1 MKLDIQTLPLSTP
14 SRTDSPTPSS
24 PYGPGVLSNVVN
36 TCATSHPTGVAC
48 GRQIPAANCNHFD
61 TEPYRT
67 NSTRNY
73 EFETQLGKALKSDPR
88 LVDIAKRIRSLTGA
102 PSYIAAFDEHERDE
116 IRGMKHIGGAHE
128 LSEDIDT
135 LDAHVLATL
144 IKAERR
150 EYNIDRSATEY
161 RDKRYIVNL
170 DRRLCMF
177 NAAPKD
183 NIIAPWNTR
192 DFDLE
197 IYKVTQPEQ
206 YPARLSNLIA
216 DRWTALLATKPDPNK
231 FVQDDL
237 GLEGLDANAGVFHV
251 LGSLDESARKTLL
264 CDDLRIP
271 WSTEEDILDE
281 NDNCPTS
288 PTRLTNPLGSQFRQ
302 HKTGARSNV
311 VRYHDPADPVVNA
324 WVVKAMELG
333 KPVISGPSGHTL
345 RYLNHYAMC
354 KEMVG
359 YSKSGVADWPTLA
372 EARLVMLANLIPPK
386 NHHSFHEIMLASVG
400 VTDGT
405 ETLRYQHMEDYEDLA
420 SHPIGRDAL
429 DVASMTPARP
439 PDS

>member
-1 MKLDIQTLPLSTP
+1 MKIDIHTP
-14 SRTDSPTPSS
+14 SPSPSAMIGSPAQSS
-24 PYGPGVLSNVVN
+24 PFLTDVLSDVGNA
-36 TCATSHPTGVAC
+36 CATNVAC
-48 GRQIPAANCNHFD
+48 GSQAPGASCNYFD

-67 NSTRNY
+67 NSTTNH
-73 EFETQLGKALKSDPR
+73 EFEMRLGKALKSDPR
-88 LVDIAKRIRSLTGA
+88 LVGIAQRIRSLTGA
-102 PSYIAAFDEHERDE
+102 PDRMAAFDEHERDE
-116 IRGMKHIGGAHE
+116 IRSMKHIGGAHE
-128 LSEDIDT
+128 LSEDTDT

-144 IKAERR
+144 TKAERV

-161 RDKRYIVNL
+161 RDKPYIVNL
-170 DRRLCMF
+170 ERRLCIF
-177 NAAPKD
+177 NSVSSKA
-183 NIIAPWNTR
+183 NIIAPWNMHA
-192 DFDLE
+192 FDLE
-197 IYKVTQPEQ
+197 IYKVTRPEQ

-216 DRWTALLATKPDPNK
+216 DRWTALLATKPDPDK

-237 GLEGLDANAGVFHV
+237 CLEGLDANAGVFHV
-251 LGSLDESARKTLL
+251 LSSLDESARKTLL

-302 HKTGARSNV
+302 HTTGARSNV
-311 VRYHDPADPVVNA
+311 VRYHDPADPIVNA
-324 WVVKAMELG
+324 WVEKAMELG

-359 YSKSGVADWPTLA
+359 YSTSGVADWPTLA
-372 EARLVMLANLIPPK
+372 EARLVMLANLMPPK
-386 NHHSFHEIMLASVG
+386 NHHSFHEIMLAGVG

-405 ETLRYQHMEDYEDLA
+405 ETLHYQHMEDYEDLA

-429 DVASMTPARP
+429 DAASMTPARP
-439 PDS
+439 SNN